1 MMECPSSTELV
12 RRKGVLA
19 LEKAESIGRN
29 HVMEVTLATAYRA
42 IAFANPVKVRSNLEL
57 HAAAVT

>member
-1 MMECPSSTELV
+1 MECSSGTELV

-29 HVMEVTLATAYRA
+29 HVMEVTLTAADRA
-42 IAFANPVKVRSNLEL
+42 VAFANPVKVRSNLEL
-57 HAAAVT
+57 DAAAVT